1 LTAGNELKPPA
12 ACCWRQLDKEELT
25 RILGQANVTTP
36 GGSPRITLAAA
47 LASFRNA
54 FVGIGAISGVV
65 NILALT
71 GSFFMLQV
79 YDRVVP
85 GRSVPTLVGLFLLA
99 ATLFAFQAVLEVIR
113 ARLLVR
119 IAIALDMRISGPA
132 YSALMRLPLRLKM
145 PGNEMQSLRDL
156 DQLRS
161 FLSSPGPAA
170 FFDLPWVPLYIF
182 ICFIFHF
189 WIGLTALLGATAL
202 FALALLAEIR
212 TRGPTRI
219 ASAHA
224 ATRSALAEATRRNA
238 EVLQAMGFGS
248 RVSDRWASVNAGY
261 LDAHANASDVAGTLG
276 AISRIL
282 RLMLQAGILAIG
294 AYLVIQQEATGGIM
308 IASSIM
314 TSRALAPIELAITH
328 WRAFVSARQSL
339 GRLDGLMALLPV
351 ARTSVDLPAPSSSLA
366 VEGVSVAPPGE
377 RKIVVT
383 DVSFVLSQGAGLGI
397 VGPSASGKS
406 SLARVCAG
414 VWLPVRGMVRLDGAT
429 SDQWMPE
436 ELGQHIGY
444 LPQDVQL
451 FDGTIAENIARF
463 DPDAKSE
470 RILGAA
476 RAAGVHDLV
485 VRLADGY
492 DTRIGEAGSALS
504 AGQRQR
510 IALARALYGDPFLV
524 VLDEPNSNLDAE
536 GETALSEAIQGVR
549 SRGGIVI
556 VVAHRPSAIACVD
569 QILMLANGRVIAFGP
584 KNDVL
589 NGIVHPAKPATPLKI
604 VPLSGEG
611 GQ

>member
-1 LTAGNELKPPA
+1 MR
-12 ACCWRQLDKEELT
+12 WRQLDKEELT
-25 RILGQANVTTP
+25 RIPGQANVTTLV
-36 GGSPRITLAAA
+36 GSPRITLAAA
-47 LASFRNA
+47 LASFRHA
-54 FVGIGAISGVV
+54 VIGIGVISGVV
-65 NILALT
+65 NVLALT

-99 ATLFAFQAVLEVIR
+99 GMLFAFQGVLELIR

-119 IAIALDMRISGPA
+119 IAIALDTRISGPA

-145 PGNEMQSLRDL
+145 PGNEMHSLRDL

-189 WIGLTALLGATAL
+189 WIGLTALVGATTL

-219 ASAHA
+219 ASTHA
-224 ATRSALAEATRRNA
+224 ATRSTLAEATRRNA

-261 LDAHANASDVAGTLG
+261 LDAHARASDVAGTLG

-282 RLMLQAGILAIG
+282 RLMLQSGILAIG

-314 TSRALAPIELAITH
+314 TSWALAPIELAITH
-328 WRAFVSARQSL
+328 WRSFVSARQSL
-339 GRLDGLMALLPV
+339 GRLNGLMTLLPV

-366 VEGVSVAPPGE
+366 VEAVSVAPPGE
-377 RKIVVT
+377 RKIVVM
-383 DVSFVLSQGAGLGI
+383 DVSFVLAKGAGLGI

-414 VWLPVRGMVRLDGAT
+414 VWLPVRGTVRLDGAT

-436 ELGQHIGY
+436 DLGRHIGY

-463 DPDAKSE
+463 DPHAKSE
-470 RILGAA
+470 SILSAA

-485 VRLADGY
+485 IRLTDGY
-492 DTRIGEAGSALS
+492 DTLIGEAGSALS

-536 GETALSEAIQGVR
+536 GETALAEAVQGIR
-549 SRGGIVI
+549 DRGGIVI
-556 VVAHRPSAIACVD
+556 VVAHRPSALACLD
-569 QILMLANGRVIAFGP
+569 QILMLANGRVMAFGP
-584 KNDVL
+584 KHDVL
-589 NGIVHPAKPATPLKI
+589 NGIIHPAKPATPLKI
-604 VPLSGEG
+604 VPSSGET